1 MTKLSLI
8 AMALIV
14 ASNITFTV
22 NAQPKDTY
30 LSEEIQGYCVE
41 IGEEYGICPELLM
54 AMIEKESAGDPN
66 AMNGNC
72 VGLMQIN
79 TDYHWDR
86 LRKITDDELA
96 TIAGFFSPKI
106 NIQLGAD
113 YIMELAGEYG
123 DIGLVLMKYNGFS
136 KAEEYYE
143 QGKLSNYAEKIL
155 ERSEELERVHG
166 K

>member
-22 NAQPKDTY
+22 NAQPQDTY
-30 LSEEIQGYCVE
+30 LSEEIQGYCEE
-41 IGEEYGICPELLM
+41 IGHEYCVAPEILL
-54 AMIEKESAGDPN
+54 AMIETESAGEKYAEN
-66 AMNGNC
+66 NGC
-72 VGLMQIN
+72 RGLMQVYEKYHKDRMDNLMVTDIYDEYSN
-79 TDYHWDR
+79 ILVATDY
-86 LRKITDDELA
+86 L
-96 TIAGFFSPKI
+96 
-106 NIQLGAD
+106 
-113 YIMELAGEYG
+113 MELADEYG

-143 QGKLSNYAEKIL
+143 QGKLSNYAEEIL
-155 ERSEELERVHG
+155 ERSEELERLHG

>member
-22 NAQPKDTY
+22 NAKPQDTY

-41 IGEEYGICPELLM
+41 IGHEYCVAPEILL
-54 AMIEKESAGDPN
+54 AMIETESAGEKYAEN
-66 AMNGNC
+66 NGC
-72 VGLMQIN
+72 MGLMQVYEKYHKDRMDNLMVTDIYDEYSN
-79 TDYHWDR
+79 ILVATDY
-86 LRKITDDELA
+86 L
-96 TIAGFFSPKI
+96 
-106 NIQLGAD
+106 
-113 YIMELAGEYG
+113 MELADEYG

-143 QGKLSNYAEKIL
+143 QGKLSNYAEEIL
-155 ERSEELERVHG
+155 ERSEELERLHG

>member
-22 NAQPKDTY
+22 NAQPQDTY
-30 LSEEIQGYCVE
+30 LSEEIQEYCVE
-41 IGEEYGICPELLM
+41 IGKEYGICPELLM
-54 AMIEKESAGDPN
+54 AIIERESMGKEDAEN
-66 AMNGNC
+66 NGC
-72 VGLMQIN
+72 IGLMQIN
-79 TDYHWDR
+79 EKWHKDR
-86 LRKITDDELA
+86 MKNLMLDDLYD
-96 TIAGFFSPKI
+96 SYS
-106 NIQLGAD
+106 NILIGAD
-113 YIMELAGEYG
+113 YLMELAVEYG

-155 ERSEELERVHG
+155 ERSAEIERAKG
-166 K
+166 N